1 MKIYTKTGDKGE
13 TGLIGGIR
21 ISKGDPRIVAYGS
34 VDELNSNVGI
44 AISSVEVKNKDLF
57 LDLIDIMTRIQS
69 ELFIVGSDLADP
81 RFPAGRQD
89 EYETPRT
96 EEKMASALELAIDKF
111 EMELEPITF
120 FILPG
125 GSIEAS
131 LFHVTRTVARRV
143 ESAVTILSKDQII
156 NPIVLVYLNRLS
168 DFLFVAARLINKRLG
183 IKDIAWRPRESN
195 KVT

>member
-13 TGLIGGIR
+13 TGLIGGKR

-34 VDELNSNVGI
+34 VDELNSNIGI
-44 AISSVEVKNKDLF
+44 AISSLAAKNKDLF
-57 LDLIDIMTRIQS
+57 LDLINIMTCIQS

-81 RFPAGRQD
+81 RYPAGNQNH
-89 EYETPRT
+89 YKTPRT
-96 EEKMASALELAIDKF
+96 EENMASALEDAIDKF
-111 EMELEPITF
+111 ETELEPITF

-131 LFHVTRTVARRV
+131 LLHITRTIARRA
-143 ESAVTILSKDQII
+143 EIAVTLLSKDQII

-183 IKDIAWRPRESN
+183 IQDVAWRPSERQ
-195 KVT
+195 TR

>member
-13 TGLIGGIR
+13 TSLIGGIR

-34 VDELNSNVGI
+34 VDELNSNIGI
-44 AISSVEVKNKDLF
+44 AISSLGVKNRDLF
-57 LDLIDIMTRIQS
+57 LDLINIMTRIQS

-81 RFPAGRQD
+81 RFPAGSQNQ
-89 EYETPRT
+89 YKTPRT
-96 EEKMASALELAIDKF
+96 KEKMASALEGAIDKF
-111 EMELEPITF
+111 ETELEPITF

-131 LFHVTRTVARRV
+131 LFHVTRTIARRA

-183 IKDIAWRPRESN
+183 IKDIAWRPREAD

>member
-13 TGLIGGIR
+13 TGLIGGMR
-21 ISKGDPRIVAYGS
+21 ISKGDARIVAYGS
-34 VDELNSNVGI
+34 VDELNSNIGL
-44 AISSVEVKNKDLF
+44 AISSLGVKNSDLF
-57 LDLIDIMTRIQS
+57 LDLINIMRRIQS

-81 RFPAGRQD
+81 RYPAGDQNQ
-89 EYETPRT
+89 YKTPRAD
-96 EEKMASALELAIDKF
+96 ENMVSDLEVAIDKF
-111 EMELEPITF
+111 ETELEPITF

-131 LFHVTRTVARRV
+131 VFHVTRTIARRA
-143 ESAVTILSKDQII
+143 ESAVTLLSKDQII

-183 IKDIAWRPRESN
+183 IKDIAWRPREADKIS
-195 KVT
+195 

>member
-13 TGLIGGIR
+13 TGLIGGKR
-21 ISKGDPRIVAYGS
+21 IPKGDPRIVAYGS
-34 VDELNSNVGI
+34 VDELNSNIGI
-44 AISSVEVKNKDLF
+44 AISSLTVKDRHLF
-57 LDLIDIMTRIQS
+57 LDLINIMTCIQS

-81 RFPAGRQD
+81 RYPAGNQNQ
-89 EYETPRT
+89 YQTPRT
-96 EEKMASALELAIDKF
+96 EENMASALEDAIDKF
-111 EMELEPITF
+111 EAELEPITF

-131 LFHVTRTVARRV
+131 LLHITRTIARRA
-143 ESAVTILSKDQII
+143 EIAATLLSKDQII

-183 IKDIAWRPRESN
+183 IQDVAWRPSERQ
-195 KVT
+195 TR

>member
-13 TGLIGGIR
+13 TGLIGGKR

-34 VDELNSNVGI
+34 VDELNSNIGI
-44 AISSVEVKNKDLF
+44 AISSLTVKDRHLF
-57 LDLIDIMTRIQS
+57 LDLINIMTCIQS

-81 RFPAGRQD
+81 RYPAGNQNQ
-89 EYETPRT
+89 YQTPRT
-96 EEKMASALELAIDKF
+96 EENMASALEDAIDKF
-111 EMELEPITF
+111 EAELEPITF

-131 LFHVTRTVARRV
+131 LLHITRTIARRA
-143 ESAVTILSKDQII
+143 EIAATLLSKDQII

-183 IKDIAWRPRESN
+183 IQDVAWRPSERQ
-195 KVT
+195 TR